1 MRVFLDTNV
10 LISSFI
16 THGLSSELLRLII
29 KEHKL
34 VLGETVLSEFERI
47 LLKKFK
53 LPQNE
58 VSEILDFLRSFE
70 VCPYSEERPPIELS
84 DKDDEK
90 VLANAIKSN
99 SEILVTGDKDLLE
112 IKKNLTIRILSPR
125 DFLVLTK
132 SK

>member
-1 MRVFLDTNV
+1 
-10 LISSFI
+10 
-16 THGLSSELLRLII
+16 LII

-70 VCPYSEERPPIELS
+70 VCPYSEERSPIELS

-112 IKKNLTIRILSPR
+112 IKENLKIRILSPR

>member
-16 THGLSSELLRLII
+16 THGLSSELFRLII

-47 LLKKFK
+47 LIKKFK

-70 VCPYSEERPPIELS
+70 VCSYSEEKSPIELS

-112 IKKNLTIRILSPR
+112 IKENLTIRILSPR